1 MKRKI
6 LALATALA
14 LALSLSVCVS
24 AAGQQAGS
32 WTKLSDGYTA
42 DTPGTQP
49 TAVPL
54 ILTRSQT
61 GSMQTTPCVPSP
73 WGTRRMLSS
82 WSAGTAAK

>member
-42 DTPGTQP
+42 DVPEQQP
-49 TAVPL
+49 TPVTLPDKD
-54 ILTRSQT
+54 T
-61 GSMQTTPCVPSP
+61 
-73 WGTRRMLSS
+73 
-82 WSAGTAAK
+82 

>member
-32 WTKLSDGYTA
+32 WTKLSRHAGDPA
-42 DTPGTQP
+42 DR
-49 TAVPL
+49 
-54 ILTRSQT
+54 RS
-61 GSMQTTPCVPSP
+61 P
-73 WGTRRMLSS
+73 
-82 WSAGTAAK
+82 AG

>member
-42 DTPGTQP
+42 DTPGTP
-49 TAVPL
+49 ADR
-54 ILTRSQT
+54 RS
-61 GSMQTTPCVPSP
+61 P
-73 WGTRRMLSS
+73 
-82 WSAGTAAK
+82 AG

>member
-32 WTKLSDGYTA
+32 WTKLSDGYTT
-42 DTPGTQP
+42 DTP
-49 TAVPL
+49 
-54 ILTRSQT
+54 
-61 GSMQTTPCVPSP
+61 
-73 WGTRRMLSS
+73 RRR
-82 WSAGTAAK
+82 

>member
-54 ILTRSQT
+54 PDNRLGRCRPRPVRQ
-61 GSMQTTPCVPSP
+61 VPGRQGP
-73 WGTRRMLSS
+73 RLRRGR
-82 WSAGTAAK
+82 AGRQ